1 MKKLNKI
8 LTLLLSFCMTFTLAS
23 TVAEASVPYKTYTQ
37 NGYGEI
43 VENQAAYNSLTTLI
57 SIGGISLAA
66 PADLKI
72 TSDQLLYVCDT
83 GSVDVTPKIIV
94 TDLDNNLQRIIGEG
108 DLKKPTGIYVNEKLG
123 LLYVADQQY
132 NGVQEGSVVVYD
144 LKGNYV
150 TQYDKPDSPLYGK
163 TTRYQPSK
171 IAVNDGGT
179 MYIVCQGNT
188 NGIAQISPSEGGTFL
203 GYFGTYGTSTTL
215 YYRLMAMF
223 LSDEALKNVGQAN
236 PAAVANVGIDD
247 KGLIYTLT
255 QAAGELPL
263 RKLNV
268 AGVNLLEVEVQ
279 PTAPVSVAVGQYEN
293 IYVVTQNYVYEY
305 TKEGNLLFLFGGTSS
320 GNYRKGLFEIIAAVD
335 VDARDRLYIL
345 DSQGKEIQIFEPTE
359 FTQLV
364 HESLRLYQNGEYLAS
379 KEPLQQ
385 ILVMNSLFDFANQA
399 MGQALY
405 QEENF
410 EGALSYYRLA
420 KDREGYSEAY
430 WEIRN
435 KGLQAGITGFLIAV
449 VVLVIVCQVLKRVQ
463 QKHGIF
469 NPIKAASHKVT
480 DKLIWRQCT
489 YGMKYIKHPI
499 DGAYDIKRKGMCSW
513 ISILFHMVL
522 LIVINIVYKYFAG
535 FIVKSVKD
543 GYYEVPTDVAIVVVG
558 FLFAAGCTY
567 LICTISDGE
576 GRFREIL
583 QGYLFSFTP
592 MILFKPCM
600 WVVSQFITFNEYF
613 VIEFANVFMFAWIVI
628 LLFITIMEVNNYSF
642 KQTVKII
649 ILTAFAAFIF
659 IVVIFIMYVLVS
671 QMINFVVSLY
681 GEVVYRIAQ

>member
-1 MKKLNKI
+1 MKRLNKI
-8 LTLLLSFCMTFTLAS
+8 LTLLLAFCMTLTLAS

-43 VENQAAYNSLTTLI
+43 VETQAAYNSMKTLI
-57 SIGGISLAA
+57 SVGGITLGS
-66 PADLKI
+66 PADIKI

-83 GSVDVTPKIIV
+83 GNSDISAKIIV
-94 TDLDNNLQRIIGEG
+94 TDLENNLQRVIGEG
-108 DLKKPTGIYVNEKLG
+108 ELKYPTGIFVNEELG
-123 LLYVADQQY
+123 LIYVADQRY
-132 NGVQEGSVVVYD
+132 VGTQEGSVVVYD
-144 LKGNYV
+144 LEGNYV
-150 TQYDKPDSPLYGK
+150 TQYDKPDSPLYGDS
-163 TTRYQPSK
+163 TRYQPSRVV
-171 IAVNDGGT
+171 VNNGGT
-179 MYIVCQGNT
+179 MYIVCEGNT

-203 GYFGTYGTSTTL
+203 GYFGTYGTSTSL
-215 YYRLMAMF
+215 YYRFMATF
-223 LSDEALKNVGQAN
+223 LNEEQLKAVGQAN
-236 PAAVANVGIDD
+236 PVAVANIGIDD

-263 RKLNV
+263 RKLNI
-268 AGVNLLEVEVQ
+268 AGVNLIEVEVE
-279 PTAPVSVAVGQYEN
+279 PTAPLSVAVGKYEN

-305 TKEGNLLFLFGGTSS
+305 TKEGSLLFLFGGKSN
-320 GNYRKGLFEIIAAVD
+320 GNYRKGLFSSIAAVD
-335 VDARDRLYIL
+335 VDARDRLYVL
-345 DSQGKEIQIFEPTE
+345 DLEDKEIQIFEPTE

-364 HESLRLYQNGEYLAS
+364 HESLNLYQNGEYKAS
-379 KEPLQQ
+379 KEPLEQ

-405 QEENF
+405 QEEDF
-410 EGALSYYRLA
+410 DRALTYYRLA
-420 KDREGYSEAY
+420 KDKDGYSDAY

-435 KGLQAGITGFLIAV
+435 KGLQDGITGFLIAI
-449 VVLVIVCQVLKRVQ
+449 VILIIVYQILKRVQ
-463 QKHGIF
+463 QKYGIF

-480 DKLIWRQCT
+480 DRLIWRQCT
-489 YGMKYIKHPI
+489 YGLKYIKHPI
-499 DGAYDIKRKGMCSW
+499 DGAYDIKRKRMCSW

-522 LIVINIVYKYFAG
+522 LIVINVVYKYFAG

-543 GYYEVPTDVAIVVVG
+543 GYYEVPTDIAVVVVG

-600 WVVSQFITFNEYF
+600 WIVSQFVTFNEYF
-613 VIEFANVFMFAWIVI
+613 IIEFANVFMFAWIVI
-628 LLFITIMEVNNYSF
+628 LLFITIMEINNYSF
-642 KQTVKII
+642 KETVKII